1 MHSFSLQ
8 QEELASGKRVL
19 KSICWRFVFQP
30 NVRKNT
36 NEGLI
41 ELRVKFK
48 NVPITSSD
56 NPACCSSDK
65 KSDFSLVAEER
76 VQKLTSFPRCVKCQR
91 VGWLLS
97 WSFTTD
103 AKWNWKTLHICQS
116 RSHLVSEV
124 RRRWSGVVCLVLKM
138 LKYPLTLLIVWIKKQ
153 ILLKSSIFREV
164 FFEFK
169 RVPNLENK
177 QMNLQLSILNFQD
190 SVQTL
195 KHSLVNSAYT
205 ENAYLR
211 CQTRWRDSPCG
222 RGSTDSRRR
231 ILPP

>member
-1 MHSFSLQ
+1 MSNVRGWDGYCHEALQ
-8 QEELASGKRVL
+8 QTQSGTEKRSTFVSLARIWCQKSG
-19 KSICWRFVFQP
+19 
-30 NVRKNT
+30 
-36 NEGLI
+36 
-41 ELRVKFK
+41 
-48 NVPITSSD
+48 D
-56 NPACCSSDK
+56 
-65 KSDFSLVAEER
+65 
-76 VQKLTSFPRCVKCQR
+76 
-91 VGWLLS
+91 
-97 WSFTTD
+97 
-103 AKWNWKTLHICQS
+103 
-116 RSHLVSEV
+116 
-124 RRRWSGVVCLVLKM
+124 VCLVLKI
-138 LKYPLTLLIVWIKKQ
+138 LKYRLTLLIVWIKKQ

-195 KHSLVNSAYT
+195 KHSLVDSAYT

-211 CQTRWRDSPCG
+211 CQTQWRDSPFG